1 MNNDYDEGLAVI
13 KLVTWCL
20 IIAGLTLIGWSLL
33 A

>member
-1 MNNDYDEGLAVI
+1 MNNDHDEGLAVI

-20 IIAGLTLIGWSLL
+20 IIAGLILIAWSLS